1 MFIYILSG
9 KIILIFINDIS
20 LNEIV
25 LIFGKVFLLKKI
37 LLIKYLKMYVSF

>member
-1 MFIYILSG
+1 MFTHILSG
-9 KIILIFINDIS
+9 KIILIFTNDIS

-37 LLIKYLKMYVSF
+37 SLIKYPKMYVSF